1 MITMGMI
8 KMIRIRMTMKII
20 SDLPILP
27 LDEESLSFLL
37 FPDNETPLFL
47 SSSS

>member
-1 MITMGMI
+1 MIMI
-8 KMIRIRMTMKII
+8 VMIMMIRIRMTMKII

-47 SSSS
+47 SSPS

>member
-1 MITMGMI
+1 MI
-8 KMIRIRMTMKII
+8 KMVMIMMIRIRTTMKII
-20 SDLPILP
+20 SNLPILP